1 LQAYSFVL
9 KYNPGIENKAVD
21 ALICV
26 TLLSVMSVEDTEFE
40 RLKEK
45 DESCPEFGEIY
56 MALREWQWE
65 MRVTVL

>member
-1 LQAYSFVL
+1 L

-56 MALREWQWE
+56 MALRD
-65 MRVTVL
+65 

>member
-9 KYNPGIENKAVD
+9 KYNSRIENKAVD

-26 TLLSVMSVEDTEFE
+26 TLLFVMSVEDTEFE

-45 DESCPEFGEIY
+45 DESLEKY
-56 MALREWQWE
+56 TWH
-65 MRVTVL
+65 